1 MNFHELRTHLP
12 PLNDRHRVVVG
23 LVEPVEVEVLAKG
36 QAVLHACELDT
47 VHGAAAI
54 GVDHRK

>member
-1 MNFHELRTHLP
+1 MEWKNGV
-12 PLNDRHRVVVG
+12 NVRHRVVVG
-23 LVEPVEVEVLAKG
+23 LVKPVEVEVLAKG